1 MQLVISQIILT
12 LDAALDLLVCENS
25 DKNFFVSM
33 TLWIVHQA
41 NVSPCLHEL
50 SWGTDLQCG
59 IVNPTGIF
67 HFACRFEDLE
77 KITNIGNKL
86 SLLLALKLATLILAF
101 QSLL

>member
-1 MQLVISQIILT
+1 MILT
-12 LDAALDLLVCENS
+12 LDATLDLLVCENS

-67 HFACRFEDLE
+67 HFTCRFQDLR
-77 KITNIGNKL
+77 KKQADLVINI
-86 SLLLALKLATLILAF
+86 
-101 QSLL
+101 